1 MPAIL
6 EKKFYFFFPLHQ
18 AAFWKVKPMCFSRS
32 ALVAI
37 AFAFYVDSSSAYGVR
52 PQGLHFLP
60 GPASLSLVRAVH
72 VHCCTEARLGGG
84 REQQLDEFRVVSPKG
99 GTMHVSVN
107 IEMNCHRTAL
117 VGFIRAPVAAAVA
130 RDPRGRLAFS
140 ALRMG
145 GGNVPRVPY
154 KAPGEQGYQVRN

>member
-1 MPAIL
+1 
-6 EKKFYFFFPLHQ
+6 
-18 AAFWKVKPMCFSRS
+18 
-32 ALVAI
+32 
-37 AFAFYVDSSSAYGVR
+37 
-52 PQGLHFLP
+52 
-60 GPASLSLVRAVH
+60 
-72 VHCCTEARLGGG
+72 
-84 REQQLDEFRVVSPKG
+84 
-99 GTMHVSVN
+99 MHVSVN

-117 VGFIRAPVAAAVA
+117 VGFVRAPVTAAVA